1 MSEEHKPTSREAQ
14 AEVLAAALKARE
26 EQPQAD
32 GANAA
37 LEAALQAKFN
47 NEEDGDDG

>member
-1 MSEEHKPTSREAQ
+1 MSKEHKPTAREAQ

-26 EQPQAD
+26 EEPRVE
-32 GANAA
+32 GSRLA

-47 NEEDGDDG
+47 NEENGDDG